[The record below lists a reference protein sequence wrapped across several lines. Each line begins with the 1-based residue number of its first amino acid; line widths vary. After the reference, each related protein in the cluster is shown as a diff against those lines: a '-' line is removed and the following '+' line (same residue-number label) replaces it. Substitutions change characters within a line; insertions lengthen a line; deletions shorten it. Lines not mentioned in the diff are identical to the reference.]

1 MGVRV
6 TDSEHVAIYDS
17 VTDTAFGPIFG
28 SEADAESF
36 LTYLRARDLDARSL
50 GDTMLEEHQ
59 NTWYIDTH
67 PEAGEIPTVLQQL
80 GIVDPEAAEHGGS
93 E

>member
-6 TDSEHVAIYDS
+6 SDSQHVAIYDS
-17 VTDTAFGPIFG
+17 VTDTAFGPIFE

-36 LTYLRARDLDARSL
+36 LAYLRARDLDARAL
-50 GDTMLEEHQ
+50 NDRILEEHQ

-67 PEAGEIPTVLQQL
+67 PEAGEIPTVLQQR
-80 GIVDPEAAEHGGS
+80 GS